1 MQKYRLFFFLLQF
14 PMQSRKRRRLLCRRG
29 KGLCPFHRIRIK
41 DISPFRLP
49 PFPQDALF
57 QQGFNGRIRNAEGF
71 LQLCGSC
78 FSAVCKVLQQ
88 QPLPLQTLLLLR
100 LFPCRFQKG
109 MVSVQRIEPFFV
121 FVFTAVQLLLQRK
134 QPLSLCLPQ
143 KCQAI
148 SAEFCLYLLQ
158 GNFPSFPE

>member
-109 MVSVQRIEPFFV
+109 MVSVQRIEPWLV
-121 FVFTAVQLLLQRK
+121 FLLTAVEHQLKRH
-134 QPLSLCLPQ
+134 QPQYPRPPHKS
-143 KCQAI
+143 QAKT
-148 SAEFCLYLLQ
+148 AEFCLYLLQ

>member
-14 PMQSRKRRRLLCRRG
+14 PMQSRKRRRLFCRRG
-29 KGLCPFHRIRIK
+29 KGLRSFHCVRIK
-41 DISPFRLP
+41 DISPFRLSP
-49 PFPQDALF
+49 LPKDALF
-57 QQGFNGRIRNAEGF
+57 QQGFDGRIRNAEGF

-78 FSAVCKVLQQ
+78 FSAACEVLQQ

-100 LFPCRFQKG
+100 LFPCRFQKW

-121 FVFTAVQLLLQRK
+121 FVFTAMQLLFQRK
-134 QPLSLCLPQ
+134 QTLFLCLPQ

-148 SAEFCLYLLQ
+148 SAEFRLHLLQ
-158 GNFPSFPE
+158 GDFPSFPE